1 MLVTRPGK
9 GHLLGPARSL
19 GGVIVGYLGVR
30 VFTPQPVS
38 KMIETVGGCH
48 VLLGIIAM
56 ANDMESLYAG
66 VKSLVCVLK
75 SNPFAHYEMEGLKGY
90 QTLGMLL
97 RRKLPLLNAHIL
109 HLMFTMAGTLD
120 VSATSVILTSTNKVW
135 PLNSQL
141 CFSPIKC
148 FLVIL
153 DNGQMSLL
161 FSKPKGAVSLELNR
175 R

>member
-141 CFSPIKC
+141 YQIKC

-161 FSKPKGAVSLELNR
+161 FSKPKGAVSLE
-175 R
+175 

>member
-1 MLVTRPGK
+1 MICPPGNSIIFPKRKQKEIELVARP
-9 GHLLGPARSL
+9 
-19 GGVIVGYLGVR
+19 
-30 VFTPQPVS
+30 
-38 KMIETVGGCH
+38 E
-48 VLLGIIAM
+48 
-56 ANDMESLYAG
+56 D
-66 VKSLVCVLK
+66 
-75 SNPFAHYEMEGLKGY
+75 Y

-141 CFSPIKC
+141 YQIKC

-161 FSKPKGAVSLELNR
+161 FSRPKGAVLLELNR
-175 R
+175 RKHWKEFVLK